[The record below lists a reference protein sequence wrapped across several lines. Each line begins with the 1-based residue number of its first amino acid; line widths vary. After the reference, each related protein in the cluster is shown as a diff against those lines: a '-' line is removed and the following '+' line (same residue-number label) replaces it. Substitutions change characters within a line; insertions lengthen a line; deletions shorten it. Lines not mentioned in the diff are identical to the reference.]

1 MNDVLM
7 IPVLPCVS
15 MAETLAFYRALGF
28 EVTHEQTTPNV
39 YAATRRGDI
48 HLHFMGMKK
57 LDPKQAYTTCLALV
71 PEVERLHEAFAEGLR
86 REYGKVPV
94 AGLPRISRMR
104 KGQSRFT
111 VVDVAGNSVIFIRK
125 DAPDDDDDQRADGS
139 RSDADPGPR
148 DSHLGKALRTAARL
162 RDFRNDD
169 AAAAKVLDL
178 ALARDAPA
186 APLERARA
194 LAARLE
200 IAVALG
206 EAERASALRAAL
218 DEAPLSGEERAQLQP
233 ALDAVDALERSQR
246 PQA

>member
-1 MNDVLM
+1 MSDVLM

-57 LDPKQAYTTCLALV
+57 LDPRQAYTTCLALV

-86 REYGKVPV
+86 AAYGKVPV
-94 AGLPRISRMR
+94 AGLPRISRMK

-111 VVDVAGNSVIFIRK
+111 VVDVAGNSVVFIRK
-125 DAPDDDDDQRADGS
+125 DAPDEYDEGAAGS

-148 DSHLGKALRTAARL
+148 DSHLGKALRAAARL
-162 RDFRNDD
+162 RDFKNDD
-169 AAAAKVLDL
+169 AAAAKVLDV
-178 ALARDAPA
+178 ALARGAPA

-200 IAVALG
+200 LAVALG

-246 PQA
+246 